1 STRYDSR
8 TTTFSP
14 EGRLYQVEYAVEAV
28 NHAGAAIGIKTD
40 SGVVIATEKRVLSK
54 LLENTVTEKVHRIDT
69 HIVAASAGVN
79 ADAEILVNTARL
91 LSQQHKYK
99 YGQSVPVEL
108 LVQLIADQKQGYT
121 QFGGL
126 RPYGV
131 SFIFAGWDQNL
142 GFQLYQSDPSGN
154 YVGWQAIAIGA
165 NCQTAHS
172 ILKSDYSAALSL
184 TDAKKLALTVLKKIM
199 GVTTLSSDT
208 IEMMELARTVDDAIS
223 MKRLSGSEL
232 SALNEK

>member
-1 STRYDSR
+1 MECLLFSLDGAFLRHFSIRGESNLHSR
-8 TTTFSP
+8 
-14 EGRLYQVEYAVEAV
+14 
-28 NHAGAAIGIKTD
+28 
-40 SGVVIATEKRVLSK
+40 
-54 LLENTVTEKVHRIDT
+54 
-69 HIVAASAGVN
+69 
-79 ADAEILVNTARL
+79 
-91 LSQQHKYK
+91 
-99 YGQSVPVEL
+99 
-108 LVQLIADQKQGYT
+108 
-121 QFGGL
+121 
-126 RPYGV
+126 
-131 SFIFAGWDQNL
+131 DQNL

-154 YVGWQAIAIGA
+154 YVGWQVFAIFLPVSDRTKSYVQAIAIGA